1 MERFSLSSSPSPDAA
16 VLLVEDDPAVA
27 EVVAVA
33 LARHGYRVHRV
44 ATGSAAIDSVTLDEP
59 DIVVLDL
66 GLPDI
71 DGIEVCRRLR
81 RWTRHP
87 IVVLSADGSEDR
99 KVAALD
105 EGADD
110 YVTKPFSMPE
120 LLARLRVAE
129 RHRLLVS
136 QLVDESVIAVG
147 DVLIDTAG
155 RLITIR
161 GEVCEVTRKEFDLLA
176 LLARNAGKV
185 LTHGVLLT
193 HIWGGTGG
201 GRDSLRVH
209 IAQLRRKLGTG
220 PDRPL
225 ILSEPATGYRLL
237 VPDGSAD
244 GSASVQPA
252 DAER

>member
-1 MERFSLSSSPSPDAA
+1 MSVRTREVEPSSPSSSPSADSS

-27 EVVAVA
+27 EVVAAA
-33 LARHGYRVHRV
+33 LGRHGYRVATA
-44 ATGSAAIDSVTLDEP
+44 ATGTAAIDAVTLEEP

-66 GLPDI
+66 GLPDV
-71 DGIEVCRRLR
+71 DGIEVCRRMR

-87 IVVLSADGSEDR
+87 IIVLSADGSEDR

-129 RHRLLVS
+129 RHRHLVS
-136 QLVDESVIAVG
+136 QLVDEPVIAVG

-161 GEVCEVTRKEFDLLA
+161 GEACDTTRKEFDLLT

-193 HIWGGTGG
+193 HVWGGSGG

-220 PDRPL
+220 PDRPS
-225 ILSEPATGYRLL
+225 ILSEPATGYRLV
-237 VPDGSAD
+237 VPAN
-244 GSASVQPA
+244 
-252 DAER
+252 